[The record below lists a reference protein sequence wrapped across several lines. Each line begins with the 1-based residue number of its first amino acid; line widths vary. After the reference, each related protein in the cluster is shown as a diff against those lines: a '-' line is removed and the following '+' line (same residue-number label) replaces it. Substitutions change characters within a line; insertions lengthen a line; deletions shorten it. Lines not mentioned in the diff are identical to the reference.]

1 LILTQKASLR
11 AEIALIHTG
20 EIEMTRSMLKA
31 NVIRVLVALGTLS
44 LFVLSA
50 GAPHGYGS

>member
-1 LILTQKASLR
+1 MK
-11 AEIALIHTG
+11 
-20 EIEMTRSMLKA
+20 RSMMKA
-31 NVIRVLVALGTLS
+31 NAIRVLIALGTLS

>member
-1 LILTQKASLR
+1 MK
-11 AEIALIHTG
+11 
-20 EIEMTRSMLKA
+20 RSMLKA